1 MKLKLEKKEAE
12 LLKREMLR
20 KLEAAILRTKQGR
33 GQTQN

>member
-20 KLEAAILRTKQGR
+20 KLEAAIRQAKQEQSR
-33 GQTQN
+33 SRK